1 MEGIEPEEGE
11 EWSKTRS
18 VLRERVY
25 CPKETVSRKKGGE
38 KHHTLSRG
46 EHISRTRR

>member
-1 MEGIEPEEGE
+1 MEGIEPEVGE

-25 CPKETVSRKKGGE
+25 CPKETVSRKK
-38 KHHTLSRG
+38 RG
-46 EHISRTRR
+46 RKASYFIKR